1 MNPLTVTWTPHI
13 YTNIGWQ
20 NFQSWLNVG
29 GFDNFLFTP
38 NGKVQ
43 RKFTREA
50 TINLMHPFQPFILGQ
65 KL

>member
-29 GFDNFLFTP
+29 GFDNSYLRQMV
-38 NGKVQ
+38 KC
-43 RKFTREA
+43 K
-50 TINLMHPFQPFILGQ
+50 NLLEKQQ
-65 KL
+65 